1 MDMKKIITIA
11 ILLLLSI
18 SLVAC
23 GPSSAL
29 ADEVKSDKSRDL
41 SPQISET
48 ELAGLL
54 NGNGEFALSLYNM
67 LKDEKDG
74 NLFYSPYS
82 ISLMMAMAYAGAR
95 GETEQQMADAME
107 FNLSQEELHEAF
119 NYLALQ
125 LIQRTSDNANFKLNI
140 VNDVWGQKDYPF
152 LQGYL
157 DVLAENYGAGLKV
170 LDYIHDPEGARQIIN
185 DYIYEQTNQLIK
197 DLIPEGSINILT
209 RLVLTNAIYFKADWK
224 NKFNKDS
231 THDGTFNLLDGS
243 QVTVPMMNQREF
255 FKVANGQGWQAI
267 ELPYEGEKIAMDIF
281 VPEDFSAYESSMDF
295 VTLSQIMTQ
304 MQSVDVLFT
313 MPKFRFSSD
322 FDLKNALTA
331 LGMPV
336 AFDPFQADFTG
347 IATVEQLYIQA
358 VVHKAAVAVDEEGT
372 EAAAAGA
379 VIIGTVSM
387 PQLFTVDKPF
397 IFLIRDLETGTI
409 LFMGRVLNPAV

>member
-1 MDMKKIITIA
+1 MKKVIIIA
-11 ILLLLSI
+11 ILLVLSV

-29 ADEVKSDKSRDL
+29 ADEVKSDKNRNL
-41 SPQISET
+41 SPQVSET
-48 ELAGLL
+48 ELAELL
-54 NGNGEFALSLYNM
+54 NGNGEFALSLYSM

-125 LIQRTSDNANFKLNI
+125 LLQRTSDDANFKLNI
-140 VNDVWGQKDYPF
+140 VNDAWGQKDYPF
-152 LQGYL
+152 LEGYL

-170 LDYIHDPEGARQIIN
+170 LDYIHDPEGARQTIN
-185 DYIYEQTNQLIK
+185 DYIYEQTNQLIQ

-209 RLVLTNAIYFKADWK
+209 RLVLTNAIYFKADWE
-224 NKFNKDS
+224 NKFNKNA
-231 THDGTFNLLDGS
+231 TRDGVFYLIDGS
-243 QVTVPMMNQREF
+243 QVTVSMMSQRTF
-255 FKVANGQGWQAI
+255 FKFTNAEGWKAI
-267 ELPYEGEKIAMDIF
+267 ELPYAGENIAMDII
-281 VPEDFSAYESSMDF
+281 VPEDFTSFESTMDF
-295 VTLSQIMTQ
+295 DTINQILSA
-304 MQSVDVLFT
+304 MQSGDVDLT
-313 MPKFRFSSD
+313 MPKFKFSSD
-322 FDLKNALTA
+322 FDLKDALTN
-331 LGMPV
+331 LGMPI
-336 AFDPFQADFTG
+336 AFDPFKADFTG

-358 VVHKAAVAVDEEGT
+358 VVHKAAVVVDEEGT

>member
-1 MDMKKIITIA
+1 MKKIITIA